1 MASDSSGKKL
11 TTAEIL
17 AKARGEKGGS
27 AAAPASE
34 AALPAAAPAAAKPA
48 APKPA
53 APASTGK
60 PKTTADILAAARA
73 QKAGGAA
80 AAAEPAE
87 EAAAPA
93 AKPAPKPAA
102 AGGAKPKSTAEIL
115 AAARAA
121 KGGAGEAPAP
131 AAKPAAA
138 KPAAASAGGGAPKST
153 ADILAAA
160 RAGKSAA
167 AAPTAAAPAA
177 KPTAA
182 KPAAAKGAV
191 AAATEDGPRLSVE
204 EMLAAVRPAA
214 AAPAEPKVTPVLA
227 PAAKTAPPA
236 PVRPSAKP
244 AAAKAGAK
252 GAAGETRR
260 GFLGTVAATLASP
273 FVIAWTAL
281 TASAGFAG
289 LGLARF
295 MLPNVLTE
303 PPSKFKIGPPTDYD
317 LGTVATKWVAQFGIW
332 IVHTD
337 QYRGQ
342 NLIYALASVCTHL
355 GCTPSW
361 LEGERKFKCPCHG
374 SGFYITGINFEGPAP
389 RPLERVGIRLAED
402 GMLEVDKSVKF
413 QEEMGQWNDAASFF
427 EVTA

>member
-1 MASDSSGKKL
+1 
-11 TTAEIL
+11 
-17 AKARGEKGGS
+17 
-27 AAAPASE
+27 
-34 AALPAAAPAAAKPA
+34 
-48 APKPA
+48 
-53 APASTGK
+53 
-60 PKTTADILAAARA
+60 
-73 QKAGGAA
+73 
-80 AAAEPAE
+80 
-87 EAAAPA
+87 
-93 AKPAPKPAA
+93 
-102 AGGAKPKSTAEIL
+102 
-115 AAARAA
+115 
-121 KGGAGEAPAP
+121 
-131 AAKPAAA
+131 
-138 KPAAASAGGGAPKST
+138 
-153 ADILAAA
+153 
-160 RAGKSAA
+160 
-167 AAPTAAAPAA
+167 
-177 KPTAA
+177 
-182 KPAAAKGAV
+182 
-191 AAATEDGPRLSVE
+191 
-204 EMLAAVRPAA
+204 MLAAVRPAA
-214 AAPAEPKVTPVLA
+214 APAEPKATPVAVAA
-227 PAAKTAPPA
+227 PKVAPPA

-244 AAAKAGAK
+244 AGKGA
-252 GAAGETRR
+252 AAGETRR

-281 TASAGFAG
+281 TASASFAG

-374 SGFYITGINFEGPAP
+374 SGFYVTGINFEGPAP

-413 QEEMGQWNDAASFF
+413 QEEMGQWNDPSSFF